1 MTDQELLYLLARAY
15 IAMRLEY
22 ITSRI
27 KPVFTDVR
35 DALDKTERLPRSVEN
50 STDSDIREAFMPR
63 AAAPEET
70 VDLSAE
76 ASATRKP
83 TNKKAK
89 GD

>member
-27 KPVFTDVR
+27 KPVYTDVR
-35 DALDKTERLPRSVEN
+35 DALDKAGRLPRSVEN

-63 AAAPEET
+63 AAAPEEP
-70 VDLSAE
+70 VDIAEEVSAV
-76 ASATRKP
+76 RKP
-83 TNKKAK
+83 TKKAK